1 MNINRLI
8 YPGFWFGKSSREE
21 ALKLARL
28 GVGGFCLYNGTTEE
42 VKDLIEELRANSPHR
57 LLICCDYEYGLG
69 RWHKDATL
77 LASNISIGAADRE
90 DLAYKKGYIT
100 AVQARALGVDW
111 VFAPVVDLAQ
121 EPNNPIVNTRSFGA
135 DPSKVCRLARSFMIG
150 LEDGGC
156 LNTLKHFPGH
166 GSTTI
171 DSHLA
176 MPVLEKDFKLLEEED
191 LLPYRQLITR
201 ADSIMIGHLNIPA
214 LDKKLPASFSPNV
227 MQNYLRKQM
236 HYKGLII
243 TDALV
248 MKAIGPLDPLD
259 AFKAGADILLC
270 PSEPEVLIENLQKN
284 IKDFRLRAQEAL
296 SQQEKLISKLATLMP
311 IPCKTDAPAKQLN
324 NDIAQN
330 CIVQKG
336 AFNLSEGE
344 SVYYF
349 EAETYPSK
357 NWRAKTFIAEI
368 KSKGITVEPYSEKIK
383 NKKIII
389 ATYSNYAAFS
399 GQINFTEEQ
408 KKIIQKAINN
418 NNETA
423 LISYGSPF
431 VDKDLDNL
439 TSFIMAGSAG
449 AEFEKAAAEVLLGQL
464 KAKGK
469 MPF

>member
-28 GVGGFCLYNGTTEE
+28 GVGGFCIYNGTTKE
-42 VKDLIEELRANSPHR
+42 VKDLIEELRANSPHK

-69 RWHKDATL
+69 RWHKDAPL

-100 AVQARALGVDW
+100 AIQARSLGVDW

-121 EPNNPIVNTRSFGA
+121 EPNNPIVNTRSFGS
-135 DPSKVCRLARSFMIG
+135 DPNKVCALARSFMIG

-176 MPVLEKDFKLLEEED
+176 MPVLEKDFKLLEDED

-201 ADSIMIGHLNIPA
+201 ADSIMVGHLNIPL
-214 LDKKLPASFSPNV
+214 LDKQLPASFSPNV
-227 MQNYLRKQM
+227 IQNYLRKKM

-270 PSEPEVLIENLQKN
+270 PSEPLLLIESLQKVA
-284 IKDFRLRAQEAL
+284 KDLPLRAQEAL
-296 SQQEKLISKLATLMP
+296 SQQEKLISKLATLIP
-311 IPCKTDAPAKQLN
+311 IPCKTDTPAKQLN
-324 NDIAQN
+324 ADIAEN

-336 AFNLSEGE
+336 PFNIKKGDKI
-344 SVYYF
+344 YYL
-349 EAETYPSK
+349 EAETYPSEI
-357 NWRAKTFIAEI
+357 WRSKTFIYDL
-368 KSKGITVEPYSEKIK
+368 KSQGITIEPYTEKVK
-383 NKKIII
+383 NGKIII

-399 GQINFTEEQ
+399 GQINFTKEQ
-408 KKIIQKAINN
+408 KKLLQKAINN
-418 NNETA
+418 NKESV

-431 VDKDLDNL
+431 VDKDLKNL

-449 AEFEKAAAEVLLGQL
+449 TEFEKATAEVLLGKL

>member
-8 YPGFWFGKSSREE
+8 FPGFWFGKSDKEE

-28 GVGGFCLYNGTTEE
+28 GVGGFCLYNGSTQE

-69 RWHKDATL
+69 RWHKDAPL
-77 LASNISIGAADRE
+77 LASNISVGASDRE
-90 DLAYKKGYIT
+90 DLSYKKGYLT
-100 AVQARALGVDW
+100 AIQARALGVDW

-135 DPSKVCRLARSFMIG
+135 NPKKVASLAKSFMIG

-176 MPVLEKDFKLLEEED
+176 MPVLEKDFNLLEEED
-191 LLPYRQLITR
+191 LLPYRLLITK
-201 ADSIMIGHLNIPA
+201 ADSIMVGHLNIPH
-214 LDKKLPASFSPNV
+214 LDDKLPASFSKKV
-227 MQNYLRKQM
+227 IQNYLRKEM
-236 HYKGLII
+236 RYKGLII

-248 MKAIGPLDPLD
+248 MKAIGPLDPID
-259 AFKAGADILLC
+259 AFTAGADILLC
-270 PSEPEVLIENLQKN
+270 PSEPLTLLEQLKEVVKGNPI
-284 IKDFRLRAQEAL
+284 RAQEAI
-296 SQQEKLISKLATLMP
+296 SQQEKLISKLSLMQP
-311 IPCKTDAPAKQLN
+311 IPCRTEEPCKKLN
-324 NDIAQN
+324 KDIAEN
-330 CIVQKG
+330 CLVQKG
-336 AFNLSEGE
+336 SFNLKKGDK
-344 SVYYF
+344 VFYL
-349 EAETYPSK
+349 EAETYPGK
-357 NWRAKTFIAEI
+357 DYRAKTFINELKKQGI
-368 KSKGITVEPYSEKIK
+368 KVEPYTPKVNKEKV
-383 NKKIII
+383 II

-399 GQINFTEEQ
+399 GQINFNQEQ
-408 KKIIQKAINN
+408 TKLLQKIINENK
-418 NNETA
+418 ETA

-431 VDKDLDNL
+431 VDKDLKNL

-449 AEFEKAAAEVLLGQL
+449 EEFEKATADLILNNLQ
-464 KAKGK
+464 AKGK

>member
-1 MNINRLI
+1 MNVNRLI
-8 YPGFWFGKSSREE
+8 YPGFWFGKTDKEE

-28 GVGGFCLYNGTTEE
+28 GVGGFCIYNGTTEE
-42 VKDLIEELRANSPHR
+42 VKNLIEELRANAPHK

-69 RWHKDATL
+69 RWHKDAPL

-90 DLAYKKGYIT
+90 DLSYKKGYLT
-100 AVQARALGVDW
+100 ATQARALGVDW
-111 VFAPVVDLAQ
+111 IFAPVVDLAQ

-135 DPSKVCRLARSFMIG
+135 NPQKVANLARSFMIG

-176 MPVLEKDFKLLEEED
+176 MPVLTKKFNLLEEED
-191 LLPYRQLITR
+191 ILPYRQLITR
-201 ADSIMIGHLNIPA
+201 ADSIMIGHLNIPH
-214 LDKKLPASFSPNV
+214 LDDKLPASFSSKV
-227 MQNYLRKQM
+227 IQEYLRKKM

-270 PSEPEVLIENLQKN
+270 PSEPMLLIERLKEITKKN
-284 IKDFRLRAQEAL
+284 PVRAQEAI
-296 SQQEKLISKLATLMP
+296 SQQEKLITKLSSMQP
-311 IPCKTDAPAKQLN
+311 IPCKNNSACKILN
-324 NDIAQN
+324 TDIAKN

-336 AFNLSEGE
+336 SFKAEKGE
-344 SVYYF
+344 TIYYL

-357 NWRAKTFIAEI
+357 EWRAKTFTEYLKKQGLII
-368 KSKGITVEPYSEKIK
+368 KPYHTRVK
-383 NKKIII
+383 NGKVII

-399 GQINFTEEQ
+399 GQINFTENQ
-408 KKIIQKAINN
+408 KKILQKIL
-418 NNETA
+418 NENKQNV

-431 VDKDLDNL
+431 VDKDLEKLNCFL
-439 TSFIMAGSAG
+439 MTGSAG
-449 AEFEKAAAEVLLGQL
+449 EEFEQTAAEILLGKL
-464 KAKGK
+464 PAKGK

>member
-1 MNINRLI
+1 MNVNRLI
-8 YPGFWFGKSSREE
+8 YPGFWFGKTNKEE

-28 GVGGFCLYNGTTEE
+28 GVGGFCIYNGTTQE
-42 VKDLIEELRANSPHR
+42 VKNLIEELRANAPHK

-69 RWHKDATL
+69 RWHKDAPL
-77 LASNISIGAADRE
+77 LASNISIGAAGRE
-90 DLAYKKGYIT
+90 DLSYKKGYLT

-135 DPSKVCRLARSFMIG
+135 SPQKVASLARSFMIG

-176 MPVLEKDFKLLEEED
+176 MPVLTKKFSLLEEED
-191 LLPYRQLITR
+191 ILPYRQLITR
-201 ADSIMIGHLNIPA
+201 ADSIMIGHLNIPH
-214 LDKKLPASFSPNV
+214 LDDKLPASFSQKV
-227 MQNYLRKQM
+227 IQEYLRKKM

-270 PSEPEVLIENLQKN
+270 PSEPLTLIE
-284 IKDFRLRAQEAL
+284 RLKQIVKQNPVRAQEAI
-296 SQQEKLISKLATLMP
+296 SQQEKLITKLSSIQP
-311 IPCKTDAPAKQLN
+311 IPCKNNSACKVLN
-324 NDIAQN
+324 TDIAKN
-330 CIVQKG
+330 GIVQKG
-336 AFNLSEGE
+336 SFKAEKGE
-344 SVYYF
+344 NVYYL

-357 NWRAKTFIAEI
+357 EWRAKTFTEYLKKQGINI
-368 KSKGITVEPYSEKIK
+368 KPYHTRVK
-383 NKKIII
+383 NGKVII

-408 KKIIQKAINN
+408 KKILQKIL
-418 NNETA
+418 NENKQNV

-431 VDKDLDNL
+431 VDKDLEKLNCFL
-439 TSFIMAGSAG
+439 MAGSAG
-449 AEFEKAAAEVLLGQL
+449 EEFEQTAAEILLGKL
-464 KAKGK
+464 PAKGK

>member
-8 YPGFWFGKSSREE
+8 YPGFWFGKSSKEE

-28 GVGGFCLYNGTTEE
+28 GVGGFCLYNGTTKE
-42 VKDLIEELRANSPHR
+42 VKDLIEELRANAPHQI
-57 LLICCDYEYGLG
+57 LICCDYEYGLG
-69 RWHKDATL
+69 RWHKDAPL

-90 DLAYKKGYIT
+90 DFAYKKGYQT
-100 AVQARALGVDW
+100 ATQARSLGVDW

-135 DPSKVCRLARSFMIG
+135 NPQKVANLAKAFMLGIQ
-150 LEDGGC
+150 DGGC

-191 LLPYRQLITR
+191 ILPYRQLITR
-201 ADSIMIGHLNIPA
+201 ADSIMIGHLKIPY
-214 LDKKLPASFSPNV
+214 LDDKFPASFSHKV
-227 MQNYLRKQM
+227 IQKYLREKM

-248 MKAIGPLDPLD
+248 MKAIGSLDPLE

-270 PSEPEVLIENLQKN
+270 PSEPLLLIEQLKEIVKTNP
-284 IKDFRLRAQEAL
+284 LRAQEAI
-296 SQQEKLISKLATLMP
+296 SQQEKLISKVNSLQP
-311 IPCKTDAPAKQLN
+311 IPCKNLLACKMLN
-324 NDIAQN
+324 TDIAEN
-330 CIVQKG
+330 CLVQKG
-336 AFNLSEGE
+336 SFNIKKEE
-344 SVYYF
+344 TVYYL
-349 EAETYPSK
+349 EAETYP
-357 NWRAKTFIAEI
+357 NTEWRAKTFLADLKNHGIVVKPYSKEI
-368 KSKGITVEPYSEKIK
+368 KKEKV
-383 NKKIII
+383 II

-399 GQINFTEEQ
+399 GQINFTKEQ
-408 KKIIQKAINN
+408 KKLLQKIITENKENI
-418 NNETA
+418 

-431 VDKDLDNL
+431 VDRDLKKLNC
-439 TSFIMAGSAG
+439 FVIAGSAG
-449 AEFEKAAAEVLLGQL
+449 AEFEQAVAKLLLGRL
-464 KAKGK
+464 EAKGK

>member
-8 YPGFWFGKSSREE
+8 YPGFWFGKSSKEE
-21 ALKLARL
+21 AVKLARL
-28 GVGGFCLYNGTTEE
+28 GVGGFCLYNGTTKE
-42 VKDLIEELRANSPHR
+42 VKDLIEELRANAPHQI
-57 LLICCDYEYGLG
+57 LICCDYEYGLG
-69 RWHKDATL
+69 RWHKDAPL

-90 DLAYKKGYIT
+90 DFAYKKGYQT
-100 AVQARALGVDW
+100 ATQARFLGVDW

-135 DPSKVCRLARSFMIG
+135 NPQKVANLAKAFMLGIQ
-150 LEDGGC
+150 DGGC

-191 LLPYRQLITR
+191 ILPYRQLITR
-201 ADSIMIGHLNIPA
+201 ADSIMIGHLKIPA
-214 LDKKLPASFSPNV
+214 LDNELPASFSHKV
-227 MQNYLRKQM
+227 IQEYLRKKM

-270 PSEPEVLIENLQKN
+270 PSEPLLLIEQLKEIVKTNP
-284 IKDFRLRAQEAL
+284 LRAQEAI
-296 SQQEKLISKLATLMP
+296 SQQEKLISKVNSLQP
-311 IPCKTDAPAKQLN
+311 IPCKNLLACKMLN
-324 NDIAQN
+324 TDIAEN
-330 CIVQKG
+330 CLVQKG
-336 AFNLSEGE
+336 SFNIKKGE
-344 SVYYF
+344 TVYYL
-349 EAETYPSK
+349 EAETFP
-357 NWRAKTFIAEI
+357 NTDWRAKTFLADL
-368 KSKGITVEPYSEKIK
+368 KNQGIIVKPYLREVKNEKV
-383 NKKIII
+383 II

-399 GQINFTEEQ
+399 GQINFTKEQ
-408 KKIIQKAINN
+408 KKLLQKIITENKENL
-418 NNETA
+418 

-431 VDKDLDNL
+431 VDRDLKKLN
-439 TSFIMAGSAG
+439 SFIMAGSAG
-449 AEFEKAAAEVLLGQL
+449 EEFEQSVAKLLLGRL
-464 KAKGK
+464 EAKGK

>member
-28 GVGGFCLYNGTTEE
+28 GVGGFCLYNGTTQE
-42 VKDLIEELRANSPHR
+42 VKDLIEELRANAPHR

-69 RWHKDATL
+69 RWHKDAPL
-77 LASNISIGAADRE
+77 LASNISIGASGRE
-90 DLAYKKGYIT
+90 DLAYKKGYLT
-100 AVQARALGVDW
+100 AIQARSLGVDW

-135 DPSKVCRLARSFMIG
+135 NPQKVASLARSFMIG

-191 LLPYRQLITR
+191 LLPYRQLITK
-201 ADSIMIGHLNIPA
+201 ADSIMIGHLNIPY
-214 LDKKLPASFSPNV
+214 LDDKLPASFSQKV
-227 MQNYLRKQM
+227 IQNYLREKM

-259 AFKAGADILLC
+259 AFRAGADILLC
-270 PSEPEVLIENLQKN
+270 PSEPLLLIEKLKN
-284 IKDFRLRAQEAL
+284 IIHENPLRAQEAI
-296 SQQEKLISKLATLMP
+296 SQQEKLISKLSFMHP
-311 IPCKTDAPAKQLN
+311 IPCKKEEAYKSLN
-324 NDIAQN
+324 TDIAKN
-330 CIVQKG
+330 CLTQKG
-336 AFNLSEGE
+336 SFTLKKGDT
-344 SVYYF
+344 VFYL

-357 NWRAKTFIAEI
+357 VWRAKTFIAEL
-368 KSKGITVEPYSEKIK
+368 K
-383 NKKIII
+383 NKGVSVKPYTKNTRNEKVII

-399 GQINFTEEQ
+399 GQINFTKEQ
-408 KKIIQKAINN
+408 IKILQEILDK
-418 NNETA
+418 NEQNV

-431 VDKDLDNL
+431 VDKDLEKLN
-439 TSFIMAGSAG
+439 SFILAGSAG
-449 AEFEKAAAEVLLGQL
+449 AEFEQATAELLLGNL
-464 KAKGK
+464 AAKGK
-469 MPF
+469 IPF

>member
-21 ALKLARL
+21 ALKLARQ
-28 GVGGFCLYNGTTEE
+28 GVGGFCIYNGTSGE
-42 VKDLIEELRANSPHR
+42 VKDLIEELRANAPHQ

-69 RWHKDATL
+69 RWHKDMPL
-77 LASNISIGAADRE
+77 LASNISIGATDRE

-100 AVQARALGVDW
+100 AIQARALGVDW

-135 DPSKVCRLARSFMIG
+135 DPQKVARLARSFMIG

-176 MPVLEKDFKLLEEED
+176 MPVLQKDFKLLEEED

-201 ADSIMIGHLNIPA
+201 ADSIMVGHLNIPA

-227 MQNYLRKQM
+227 IQNYLRQKM

-270 PSEPEVLIENLQKN
+270 PSEPLLLIETLQKVA
-284 IKDFRLRAQEAL
+284 KEHPLRAQEAL
-296 SQQEKLISKLATLMP
+296 SQQEKLISKLATLIP
-311 IPCKTDAPAKQLN
+311 IPCKTDTPAKQLN
-324 NDIAQN
+324 TDIATS
-330 CIVQKG
+330 CLVQKG
-336 AFNLSEGE
+336 SFNINKGE

-349 EAETYPSK
+349 EAETYPDT
-357 NWRAKTFIAEI
+357 NWRAKTFLAEL
-368 KSKGITVEPYSEKIK
+368 KSKGVFVEPYTEEIK
-383 NKKIII
+383 NKKIVI

-399 GQINFTEEQ
+399 GQINFTKEQ
-408 KKIIQKAINN
+408 KKLIQKAINN
-418 NNETA
+418 NKENI

-431 VDKDLDNL
+431 VDKDLKNL
-439 TSFIMAGSAG
+439 ASFIMAGSAG
-449 AEFEKAAAEVLLGQL
+449 AEFEKATAEIILGKLQ
-464 KAKGK
+464 AKGK